1 MLRKY
6 NLPDKTNLSD
16 LLCLSKYLKVA
27 CKPAFF
33 TSRMIGSYYD
43 HYSYLFI
50 TCLVYVTS
58 ADKIEASRLYNNSN
72 PGTETINRRGETSG
86 AVGGIGTFGCSL
98 NFIITC
104 ANALC
109 EFHTTALNS
118 TFLLLNSTFNVF
130 AITTLVPILDSIM

>member
-1 MLRKY
+1 MGPDIKKMLRKY
-6 NLPDKTNLSD
+6 NLADKTNLAD

-58 ADKIEASRLYNNSN
+58 ADKIEASRLNNSN
-72 PGTETINRRGETSG
+72 PIRIMARARGGWRNR
-86 AVGGIGTFGCSL
+86 
-98 NFIITC
+98 IIWIF
-104 ANALC
+104 LC
-109 EFHTTALNS
+109 
-118 TFLLLNSTFNVF
+118 LL
-130 AITTLVPILDSIM
+130 ARMHLV